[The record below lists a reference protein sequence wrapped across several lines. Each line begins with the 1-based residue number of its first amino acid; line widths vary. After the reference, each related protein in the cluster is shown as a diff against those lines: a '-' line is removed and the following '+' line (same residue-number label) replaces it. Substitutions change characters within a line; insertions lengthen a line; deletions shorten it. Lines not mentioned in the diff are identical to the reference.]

1 MRKSLGGFLAV
12 SLTAVL
18 LAGCGS
24 NNGGNAGGASNAGVA
39 SAGASPA
46 ASSGNAGGGAP
57 TELVISTWG
66 FSEDFF
72 NESVYAP
79 FEKKYNVKIVTD
91 VGNNAERLN
100 KIRQGSSNVDLIYL
114 SDYYAQQGIDE
125 GLFEKIDR
133 SKIPNLDNIYDL
145 AKAPL
150 GEDYGPAYTIGRLGI
165 AYNPDM
171 VKKEVTSWSDLWDAD
186 FKNNVTLPNI
196 TATAGPMVL
205 DAASKVAGES
215 SFNEDAAFAKLKEL
229 NPNVVKYY
237 TQTSEFVNMFSQGEI
252 AGGPIMEMYFKD
264 LKDAVPSAKFV
275 APSEGAYAVINTIN
289 IVKGSQHKELAEEF
303 INWILSK
310 EVQEA
315 SAKAKVDSPVNTQVQ
330 LSGDETQGITYGADV
345 INSLVKLDMKQV
357 NAGMK
362 EWTDRWNRE
371 LAQ

>member
-1 MRKSLGGFLAV
+1 MKKWVGGIFTMTLA
-12 SLTAVL
+12 AAL

-24 NNGGNAGGASNAGVA
+24 NNAGNAG
-39 SAGASPA
+39 
-46 ASSGNAGGGAP
+46 SGNASGNASTNASADQSGGSANSGAP
-57 TELVISTWG
+57 TKLVISTWG

-72 NESVYAP
+72 NESVYGP
-79 FEKKYNVKIVTD
+79 FEKEHNVKIVTD

-100 KIRQGSSNVDLIYL
+100 KIRQGSSDVDLIYL
-114 SDYYAQQGIDE
+114 SDYFAQQGIDE
-125 GLFEKIDR
+125 GLFEQIDR
-133 SKIPNLDNIYDL
+133 SKIPNLDKIYDL

-150 GEDYGPAYTIGRLGI
+150 GEDYGPAYTVGRLGI
-165 AYNPDM
+165 AYNTDM
-171 VKKEVTSWSDLWDAD
+171 VKQDVTSWGDLWGDD

-205 DAASKVAGES
+205 DAASKAAGEA

-229 NPNVVKYY
+229 NPSVVKYY

-252 AGGPIMEMYFKD
+252 AGGPIMETYFKD
-264 LKDAVPSAKFV
+264 LKAAVPTAKFA
-275 APSEGAYAVINTIN
+275 APSEGAYAVMNTIN
-289 IVKGSQHKELAEEF
+289 IVKGSKNKELAEEF

-315 SAKAKVDSPVNTQVQ
+315 SAKAKVDSPVNTEVQ
-330 LSGDETQGITYGADV
+330 LSGDETEGITYGADV

-357 NAGMK
+357 NDSMK